1 MEELDGASDER
12 VYAAIGARHSFATTL
27 KSEEIT
33 SKELRDSVAYFAN
46 RWRARLDRA
55 RGITRG

>member
-27 KSEEIT
+27 KSEQIT
-33 SKELRDSVAYFAN
+33 SKELRDSVAHFAN
-46 RWRARLDRA
+46 RW
-55 RGITRG
+55 